1 MNNNIVDIFKRQ
13 YVYFEKQSND
23 RLCGLHCINSLVQA
37 PQFDA
42 IQLSEIAQGLD
53 ELEKKLYEED
63 TDTNL
68 TQYVNISVNI

>member
-1 MNNNIVDIFKRQ
+1 MNTDLIDTFTRGF
-13 YVYFEKQSND
+13 VYFEKQSND

-37 PQFDA
+37 PLFDA

-63 TDTNL
+63 IDIN
-68 TQYVNISVNI
+68 SVAAIVIV

>member
-1 MNNNIVDIFKRQ
+1 MNNELINSFKRQ

-37 PQFDA
+37 PLFDA
-42 IQLSEIAQGLD
+42 VQLSEIAQGLD

-63 TDTNL
+63 IDINAQEVVYT
-68 TQYVNISVNI
+68 